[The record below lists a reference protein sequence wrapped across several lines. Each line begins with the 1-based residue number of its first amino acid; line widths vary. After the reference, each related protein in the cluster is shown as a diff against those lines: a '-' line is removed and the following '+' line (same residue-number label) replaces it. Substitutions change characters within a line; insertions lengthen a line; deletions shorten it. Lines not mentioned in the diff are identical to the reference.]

1 MDNTIKTPQEPAAC
15 AEELVLLRGE
25 AVERIGDEGI
35 YLEIAHYFAGHL
47 TASLAALGQAL
58 DKGDI
63 ESAARLTHSLKGNC
77 AMVGAEAMREH
88 CFCLEKLCR
97 ADDLDAARKQYALMN
112 PKMLALQRVL
122 ASLQRSLAG

>member
-1 MDNTIKTPQEPAAC
+1 MDNTVKTAQ
-15 AEELVLLRGE
+15 ELVLSRAQ

-47 TASLAALGQAL
+47 IASLADLRQAL
-58 DKGDI
+58 NEGDT

-88 CFCLEKLCR
+88 CLCLEKLCR
-97 ADDLDAARKQYALMN
+97 ADDLDAAREQYALMN

-122 ASLQRSLAG
+122 AALF